1 MLKGNTIQLKGKRA
15 IKLNNK
21 CFSNVFHEQKK
32 TTRLL
37 LSFIELRL
45 IISPHCCRHSV
56 NFCVY
61 SKRAIFCK
69 RKKMNSSK
77 AFSCSIA
84 NKIMWYYQQALCFFS
99 VSWWC
104 THIELICSKWMQ
116 GFTKMQYQV
125 LHLISVY
132 GRANAKQIK
141 WIVSTTSNR
150 QFIY

>member
-84 NKIMWYYQQALCFFS
+84 NKIMWYYQQALCFFLCFVLVYTYRVDLFQMNARFYKNA
-99 VSWWC
+99 VSSFAFNFSLWQSQC
-104 THIELICSKWMQ
+104 KTDKVNCQHD
-116 GFTKMQYQV
+116 
-125 LHLISVY
+125 
-132 GRANAKQIK
+132 KQ
-141 WIVSTTSNR
+141 
-150 QFIY
+150 